1 MDLLYR
7 LEAQLTDILPIG
19 LVPEGV
25 RLDVHFDGRLTN
37 GELAGAR
44 VRGIDYLLL
53 RSDGVGVVD
62 AREAVVAD
70 EGHIEIKA
78 QGYLVPPDGLEL
90 PPPDVILAP
99 GFSWPDV
106 ELPVQEFALLR
117 TGVAEWQG
125 LNTTIPRSRAP
136 STPARANWY
145 SRRER
150 SGRPASWSSRAA
162 LTARDRAPKPR
173 DWSHRSNDAG

>member
-117 TGVAEWQG
+117 TGVS
-125 LNTTIPRSRAP
+125 PRGSRPQSRRQAP
-136 STPARANWY
+136 RRHQSSARSCPARPA
-145 SRRER
+145 RG
-150 SGRPASWSSRAA
+150 GR
-162 LTARDRAPKPR
+162 
-173 DWSHRSNDAG
+173 

>member
-125 LNTTIPRSRAP
+125 LNTTIAALEGSVNPGTSELVLE
-136 STPARANWY
+136 ARAL
-145 SRRER
+145 
-150 SGRPASWSSRAA
+150 RPAGILVEPSGA
-162 LTARDRAPKPR
+162 
-173 DWSHRSNDAG
+173 HR